1 MRQCLEIPGREA
13 LLECHI
19 LLSPFRPSLTW
30 TMCLSLSPVGED
42 VPALPSILAQALF
55 PHCHPLAPHLGSA
68 LSLPL
73 ENQPEAIAAA

>member
-1 MRQCLEIPGREA
+1 MSHFS
-13 LLECHI
+13 LL
-19 LLSPFRPSLTW
+19 PVPPSLGP
-30 TMCLSLSPVGED
+30 CVSLSPVGED

-73 ENQPEAIAAA
+73 ENKPEAIAAA